1 MPIWTIIMSIS
12 FLCHMGTGLAQ
23 TSSVRSYHV
32 LDWNGHETLH
42 DFITQRLHRQYQYR
56 DSLLHQA
63 LLHHQLAQYQQH
75 RLQQYLSLLGPMHE
89 KTALHA
95 QLLNTISEDGYR
107 IEKII
112 FESLPHHHV
121 TANLY
126 IPAGKG
132 PFPGIL
138 FCCGHEA
145 LAKATLTYQQTAILL
160 ARHGFVVLMI
170 DPISQGE
177 RYQLTDSSGNPLT
190 RGGTTEHTLLA
201 AGANLLGT
209 SVVKDELWDNIRA
222 IDYLCSRP
230 EVDTSRIG
238 CIGNSGGGTQTAYL
252 IPIDPRIKAAVICS
266 YVTRRERTLLL
277 LGPQDG
283 CQWLPGEGEA
293 GLDISDYIIMFAPR
307 PLLILAGRYDFVDF
321 NGTLDVFHE
330 LQQVYDTWG
339 ISAHIDLFAYD
350 NGHGIQPP
358 KQEKAVQ
365 WFRRWFMHDDM
376 PVHEKALHTLPA
388 DSLQVTITGQV
399 NTAFPD
405 EQTLPALRLSTAR
418 SWQPSRTHWLQ
429 DSSQKQYQNMIRRML
444 HLPQSTHL
452 SIDTQ
457 QTGTVAIAGYRFQKI
472 IIRGNDFPPIPCL
485 ITDPSAFKS
494 FTKWKIILDQ
504 AGKDAVLKDSLY
516 LMESIRQGCMLLI
529 ADIRGIG
536 ETADDAAFND
546 KKYMNREYRNAML
559 ALFTGFSL
567 PAQRTQDVMVLLNF
581 ITQHTSLSQ
590 LPIDIEATGPAAEAA
605 LLAAAL
611 DPHIHQLTLSEM
623 PHSFMDFLLHP
634 ATADTYSYV
643 IPNALTCFDLP
654 DLIQFVGR
662 EKVRI
667 TNR

>member
-1 MPIWTIIMSIS
+1 MSIS
-12 FLCHMGTGLAQ
+12 FVCNIGTGYAQ
-23 TSSVRSYHV
+23 TTSVRSYNV
-32 LDWNGHETLH
+32 LDWNGHQTLH
-42 DFITQRLHRQYQYR
+42 DFITQRLHQQYRHR

-63 LLHHQLAQYQQH
+63 LLHHQLEQYQQYC
-75 RLQQYLSLLGPMHE
+75 RQQYLSILGSMPP
-89 KTALHA
+89 KTPLHA
-95 QLLNTISEDGYR
+95 QLLSTIAEDGYR

-126 IPAGKG
+126 VPVGKG

-145 LAKATLTYQQTAILL
+145 TAKATLTYQQTAILL
-160 ARHGFVVLMI
+160 AQHGFVVLMI

-209 SVVKDELWDNIRA
+209 SVVKDEMWDNIRA

-230 EVDTSRIG
+230 EVDSTRIG

-252 IPIDPRIKAAVICS
+252 IPLDARIKAAVICS
-266 YVTRRERTLLL
+266 YVTRRERTLWL

-283 CQWLPGEGEA
+283 CQWLPGESEA

-307 PLLILAGRYDFVDF
+307 PVLILAGRYDFVDF
-321 NGTLDVFHE
+321 NGTLDVYHE
-330 LQQVYDTWG
+330 LQQVYDTLG
-339 ISAHIDLFAYD
+339 ASSHISLFAYD
-350 NGHGIQPP
+350 DGHGIQPP

-365 WFRRWFMHDDM
+365 WFRKWFMHDDM
-376 PVHEKALHTLPA
+376 PVHEKALPTLPA

-399 NTAFPD
+399 NTAFAD
-405 EQTLPALRLSTAR
+405 EQTLPAMRLSIAR
-418 SWQPSRTHWLQ
+418 SWQASRTHWLH
-429 DSSQKQYQNMIRRML
+429 DSSRMQYQNMIKRIL
-444 HLPQSTHL
+444 HLPESNHF

-457 QTGTVAIAGYRFQKI
+457 QMGTVVIAGYRFQKI

-494 FTKWKIILDQ
+494 FTKWKIMLNQ

-516 LMESIRQGCMLLI
+516 LMKSIRQSCMLLI
-529 ADIRGIG
+529 ADLRGMG

-546 KKYMNREYRNAML
+546 KKYMNQEYRNAVL

-567 PAQRTQDVMVLLNF
+567 PAQRTQDVLMLLNF
-581 ITQHTSLSQ
+581 ITQHTSLSS

-611 DPHIHQLTLSEM
+611 NPHVHQFTLSDM
-623 PHSFMDFLLHP
+623 PDSFMDFLLHP
-634 ATADTYSYV
+634 ATPNQYSYV
-643 IPNALTCFDLP
+643 IPYALTCFDLP
-654 DLIQFVGR
+654 DLIQFVGS

-667 TNR
+667 TNK